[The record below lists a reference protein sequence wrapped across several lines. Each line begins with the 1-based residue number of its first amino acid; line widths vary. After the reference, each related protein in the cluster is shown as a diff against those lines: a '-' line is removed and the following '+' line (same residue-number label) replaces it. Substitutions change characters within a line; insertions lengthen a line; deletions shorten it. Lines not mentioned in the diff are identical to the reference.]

1 MPSLLVNTIYV
12 LFSEF
17 MKLRWKLYMF
27 VIEIS
32 ACSTLFDRTQTFG
45 VQYMAPTLPFHTL
58 KGAEGRSWG
67 SLPLPDGC
75 VCHD

>member
-1 MPSLLVNTIYV
+1 
-12 LFSEF
+12 
-17 MKLRWKLYMF
+17 MF

>member
-1 MPSLLVNTIYV
+1 
-12 LFSEF
+12 
-17 MKLRWKLYMF
+17 MF

-45 VQYMAPTLPFHTL
+45 VRYMAPTLPFHTL

-67 SLPLPDGC
+67 SLPQPDGC
-75 VCHD
+75 ACHD